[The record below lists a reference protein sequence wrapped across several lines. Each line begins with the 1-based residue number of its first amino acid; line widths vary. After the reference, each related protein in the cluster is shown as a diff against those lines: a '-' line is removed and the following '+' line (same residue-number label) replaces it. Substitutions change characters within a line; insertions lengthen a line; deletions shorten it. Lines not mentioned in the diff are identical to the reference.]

1 MGAQSTMTDSMAT
14 ADGAGEVDAGDGVD
28 ISRLFRLDGRVALIT
43 GGTRGI
49 GRAIAEGFGR
59 AGARVVVASRKPEAC
74 EESEKRL
81 HSAGI
86 DAAGIPCHMGSLEE
100 VRALVAATADRFGAI
115 DVVVNN
121 AANALTEPIGT
132 FTEAGVTKSL
142 DVNVK
147 GPIFLIQE
155 CLPYLRDSDHASVLN
170 LVSAG
175 AWLFSTTV
183 AHYAAAKAAM
193 VAYTKALA
201 AGLAPDGIRVN
212 ALAPGSVDTDMVR
225 EPDRS
230 PPPTWPGLPD
240 AASGKRPRD
249 GGAGP
254 LPRLRCVEL
263 RDGHRAPRRWRSR
276 HPLTVRGLRHLWM
289 RERIGRALR

>member
-1 MGAQSTMTDSMAT
+1 MTAGQS
-14 ADGAGEVDAGDGVD
+14 DGARDVVPGQGVD
-28 ISRLFRLDGRVALIT
+28 VDRLFRLDGRVALVT

-59 AGARVVVASRKPEAC
+59 AGAKVVVASRKPEAC
-74 EESEKRL
+74 EETERVL
-81 HSAGI
+81 RSAGL
-86 DAAGIPCHMGSLEE
+86 DVAGVPCHMGSLED
-100 VRALVAATADRFGAI
+100 VRALVAATTARFGGI

-121 AANALTEPIGT
+121 AANALTEPVGA
-132 FTEAGVTKSL
+132 FTEAGLTKSI

-147 GPIFLIQE
+147 GPVFLVQE
-155 CLPYLRDSDHASVLN
+155 ALPSLRESDHASVIN

-175 AWLFSTTV
+175 AWLFSATV

-225 EPDRS
+225 NTGPAATAAFAAACLLRRVASAHEMIGPALFLAS
-230 PPPTWPGLPD
+230 D
-240 AASGKRPRD
+240 ASSYVTGTVVHAD
-249 GGAGP
+249 GG
-254 LPRLRCVEL
+254 LVTR
-263 RDGHRAPRRWRSR
+263 
-276 HPLTVRGLRHLWM
+276 
-289 RERIGRALR
+289 

>member
-1 MGAQSTMTDSMAT
+1 MN
-14 ADGAGEVDAGDGVD
+14 AGEALDV
-28 ISRLFRLDGRVALIT
+28 SRLFRLDGRVALIT

-59 AGARVVVASRKPEAC
+59 AGARVVVASRKHEAC
-74 EESEKRL
+74 EETEKMLR
-81 HSAGI
+81 SAGI
-86 DAAGIPCHMGSLEE
+86 DAVGIACHLGSFED
-100 VRALVAATADRFGAI
+100 VRALVTATAARFGAI

-121 AANALTEPIGT
+121 AANALSEPIGN
-132 FTEAGVTKSL
+132 FTEAGMTKSI

-155 CLPYLRDSDHASVLN
+155 ALPHLRESDHASVIN

-175 AWLFSTTV
+175 AWLFSATV

-225 EPDRS
+225 ATGPAATANMAGACLLRRVANPHEMVGPALFLAS
-230 PPPTWPGLPD
+230 D
-240 AASGKRPRD
+240 ASSYVTGSVVHAD
-249 GGAGP
+249 GG
-254 LPRLRCVEL
+254 LVTR
-263 RDGHRAPRRWRSR
+263 
-276 HPLTVRGLRHLWM
+276 
-289 RERIGRALR
+289 

>member
-1 MGAQSTMTDSMAT
+1 MTDSVT
-14 ADGAGEVDAGDGVD
+14 QAGDAGGVNAGGDLHIDG
-28 ISRLFRLDGRVALIT
+28 LFRLDGRVALVT

-74 EESEKRL
+74 EETEHALRST
-81 HSAGI
+81 GI
-86 DAAGIPCHMGSLEE
+86 DAAAFACHMGSLED
-100 VRALVAATADRFGAI
+100 VRALVAATASRFGGI
-115 DVVVNN
+115 DVLVNN
-121 AANALTEPIGT
+121 AANALTEPIGE
-132 FTEAGVTKSL
+132 FTEAGMTKSL

-147 GPIFLIQE
+147 GSVFLIQE
-155 CLPYLRDSDHASVLN
+155 AVPHLRKSRHASVIN

-175 AWLFSTTV
+175 AWLFSASV

-225 EPDRS
+225 ATGPAATAGFAAACLLRRVA
-230 PPPTWPGLPD
+230 D
-240 AASGKRPRD
+240 AREMIGPALFLASDASSYVTGSVVHAD
-249 GGAGP
+249 GG
-254 LPRLRCVEL
+254 LVTR
-263 RDGHRAPRRWRSR
+263 
-276 HPLTVRGLRHLWM
+276 
-289 RERIGRALR
+289 